1 MTGRAE
7 LAVGASLYPSF
18 LGAGGADSRID
29 VRSELAGEG
38 AFAEIGGALLARGK
52 QRHDANVV
60 LRHASPEGMSRQ
72 TWRMVA
78 ADQATASVAARVEV
92 ARQAQKTD
100 AEQSLKGL
108 LLERTAIINLKP
120 ALEFFPDDA
129 QCPHGPIVGTQIG
142 RPP

>member
-1 MTGRAE
+1 MRAVRLLGGSGFQSMTERAE
-7 LAVGASLYPSF
+7 LAEGASLYTSF

-72 TWRMVA
+72 TRSEEH
-78 ADQATASVAARVEV
+78 TSEL
-92 ARQAQKTD
+92 
-100 AEQSLKGL
+100 QSLMRKSY
-108 LLERTAIINLKP
+108 AVFCLKKKTK
-120 ALEFFPDDA
+120 
-129 QCPHGPIVGTQIG
+129 QQHYVNT
-142 RPP
+142 

>member
-1 MTGRAE
+1 MIRRPPRSTRTDT
-7 LAVGASLYPSF
+7 LFPYTTLFRS
-18 LGAGGADSRID
+18 ADSRID

-108 LLERTAIINLKP
+108 LMERTATINLKP
-120 ALEFFPDDA
+120 ELEIFADDVK
-129 QCPHGPIVGTQIG
+129 CTHGDRKST
-142 RPP
+142 RL